1 MNTRILPH
9 AVSLVLLFS
18 AARAEDVGTEIV
30 ALPESVVEITLDAP
44 EVKPEVSD
52 CTGMLAPEVVFEE
65 GTIEV
70 TSEEVVPE
78 VVVCEGVEN
87 VVDLENIKTLEITPE
102 MVQRTN
108 VGDGEV
114 DPSIYQTGVIMNLGG
129 VGSGAANLE
138 QGLSGSGLEAVVA
151 LKTDVADAAVAKRE
165 VKVLA
170 SAGDVVISD

>member
-18 AARAEDVGTEIV
+18 AARAEDVVTELV
-30 ALPESVVEITLDAP
+30 APPESVVEITLDAP

-52 CTGMLAPEVVFEE
+52 CTGMVAPEFVLEE

-78 VVVCEGVEN
+78 VIVCPGV
-87 VVDLENIKTLEITPE
+87 DDTFGGEIVKVYDFTPE

-108 VGDGEV
+108 VGEGEV
-114 DPSIYQTGVIMNLGG
+114 DPSIYQTGVIMTLGG
-129 VGSGAANLE
+129 AGPSASNLE
-138 QGLSGSGLEAVVA
+138 QGLSGSGLEAVTA
-151 LKTDVADAAVAKRE
+151 LKLDVADVAVAKRE
-165 VKVLA
+165 VRVLA